1 MDLSNFGKKLKVKK
15 HTKSSKVLTELD
27 LFIDVVGRLEKCWD
41 KSNKL
46 YEVFN
51 INILEYE
58 EDYFQIIEDL
68 LLMKYGEWKTEI
80 ILWYSFG
87 RKDADGNV
95 FSLTAQLEGEEKTEV
110 TLTTPVELWK
120 FLEKLEKHRPNSED
134 EK

>member
-1 MDLSNFGKKLKVKK
+1 MDLSNFGKKFKSKK
-15 HTKSSKVLTELD
+15 RVKSSKILTELD
-27 LFIDVVGRLEKCWD
+27 MFIDVVNRLEKCWD
-41 KSNKL
+41 KSNKI
-46 YEVFN
+46 YETFKV
-51 INILEYE
+51 NILEYE

-80 ILWYSFG
+80 ILWYAFG